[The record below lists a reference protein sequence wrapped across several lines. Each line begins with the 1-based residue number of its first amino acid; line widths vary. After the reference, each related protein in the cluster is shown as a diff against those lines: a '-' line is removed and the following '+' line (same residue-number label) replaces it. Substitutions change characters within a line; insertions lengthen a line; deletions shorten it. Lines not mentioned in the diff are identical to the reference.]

1 MWDGSRILSR
11 IAWIRIPGMNSATIS
26 SRLGRRGF
34 LEDVLRD
41 LAGACSAFDCIMAL
55 TSSSEWCE
63 LQVLR

>member
-1 MWDGSRILSR
+1 
-11 IAWIRIPGMNSATIS
+11 
-26 SRLGRRGF
+26 
-34 LEDVLRD
+34 LRD